1 MPQFSYDAIDS
12 TGRLVQGRL
21 DAATEN
27 ELIVRLS
34 TQGLRVQRI
43 HGPGQAPAPLRQVQ
57 QPLTAPRPAT
67 PPVAQPVPRP
77 TVPSASPVASPV
89 VKPQLKLRPSSEAD
103 LYFFFLQ
110 LGNLLRSGI
119 AATEALSTIAQRH
132 RKPDQAAVIRYMSA
146 QTAQGRS
153 LADAMAEFD
162 ILFPPGAVGAVRAG
176 EAGGYTWEACE
187 MVAESAN
194 ASLKLRRIAFWFSL
208 MFWSSVLSLPLL
220 GVAAQ
225 AIDRMV
231 KAIDNGRVPIQELG
245 NGLVQGLIGPWG
257 WITTALCLVFFA
269 LNRWMRQPQFREMRH
284 NVAMKAPMLKKRTNG
299 ENMAAFYAHLSRLG
313 KAGISPYSAW
323 KLASAAVP
331 NKAFADKLSYLGS
344 TMHENTRLSQVV
356 YASPVFPQELG
367 PLVENGELT
376 GNLPQSLEQAAE
388 VGRGQAQLAETGMK
402 WRMGCWVGLLML
414 FFSSLFFAV
423 PYRALYESLFKSIS
437 GDP

>member
-1 MPQFSYDAIDS
+1 MPQFSYDAIDRS
-12 TGRLVQGRL
+12 GRPVQGSL

-27 ELIVRLS
+27 ELIVRLAS
-34 TQGLRVQRI
+34 SGLRVQRI
-43 HGPGQAPAPLRQVQ
+43 HTQSPAPATRQPVAQ
-57 QPLTAPRPAT
+57 VNVRPTHTAPVQS
-67 PPVAQPVPRP
+67 PPVATSQA
-77 TVPSASPVASPV
+77 TVPV
-89 VKPQLKLRPSSEAD
+89 VKPQQRLRPSSEAD

-119 AATEALSTIAQRH
+119 APTEALSTIAQRH
-132 RKPDQAAVIRYMSA
+132 RKPDQAQVFRYMSS
-146 QTAQGRS
+146 QTAQGKS

-162 ILFPPGAVGAVRAG
+162 ALFPPGAIGAVRAG

-220 GVAAQ
+220 GVATL

-231 KAIDNGRVPIQELG
+231 KSIDNGRVPIQELG
-245 NGLVQGLIGPWG
+245 NGLVQGVFGPWG
-257 WITTALCLVFFA
+257 IVTAVCCVLFIV
-269 LNRWMRQPQFREMRH
+269 LNSWLRQPQFRELRH
-284 NVAMKAPMLKKRTNG
+284 SVAMRAPMLKKRTLG

-376 GNLPQSLEQAAE
+376 GNLPQALQQAAE
-388 VGRGQAQLAETGMK
+388 VGKGQAQLAETGLK
-402 WRMGCWVGLLML
+402 WRMGCWVGLIML

-423 PYRALYESLFKSIS
+423 PYRALYDSLFRSLEN
-437 GDP
+437 DQETDVR